1 MAYLSNQR
9 ISTMPFSSLSKA
21 IKIFFSYAISA
32 PKDKHL
38 FDQLRT
44 HLIALKRQQLIDEW
58 YDSAI
63 SRGSNIAQFIE
74 AHMSTVDIIVLL
86 ISADFFASERCYE
99 LEMKRALEL
108 SAAGAVRLIPVF
120 LSPVDWHIAPL
131 DQYSPLPPDGKPV
144 SKSRICPWSIR
155 SFPRKVMAMSC

>member
-1 MAYLSNQR
+1 
-9 ISTMPFSSLSKA
+9 
-21 IKIFFSYAISA
+21 
-32 PKDKHL
+32 
-38 FDQLRT
+38 
-44 HLIALKRQQLIDEW
+44 LKRQQLIDEW